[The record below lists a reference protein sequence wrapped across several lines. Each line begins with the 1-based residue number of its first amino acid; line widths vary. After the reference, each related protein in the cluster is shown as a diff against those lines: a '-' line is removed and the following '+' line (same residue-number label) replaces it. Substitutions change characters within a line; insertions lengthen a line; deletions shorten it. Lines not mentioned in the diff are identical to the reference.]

1 MEWRNR
7 TTKRKRLSKK
17 WETGGFLNWYKFAYG
32 NRDTVNQLGKIV
44 PGVIKNVSAEI
55 NNIAQQAISQGGK
68 NLERALL
75 KILKGVTEDVYQKL
89 FRFLGNFGKNQF
101 QKINNK
107 ILK

>member
-1 MEWRNR
+1 MERRNR

-17 WETGGFLNWYKFAYG
+17 WQTGGFLNRYKFAYAD
-32 NRDTVNQLGKIV
+32 RDTVNQLGKIV
-44 PGVIKNVSAEI
+44 PGIIKNVSAEI

-68 NLERALL
+68 KFERVLL

-89 FRFLGNFGKNQF
+89 FRLLGNFGKKQF